1 MVKMLWK
8 KERMMEYLKAIN
20 EQRGITIVLIS
31 HDMDIVRRF
40 AKRVL
45 VLHRGNKVFDD
56 TP

>member
-1 MVKMLWK
+1 
-8 KERMMEYLKAIN
+8 MEYLKAIN
-20 EQRGITIVLIS
+20 ERRGITIVLIS